1 MALKSRL
8 TIVSVAAPT
17 RPLFGPPCQCLAE
30 FFREE
35 FQKHHRCLEQHRE
48 YYSELAIQQA
58 EAALGRILQ
67 EMESLCRRD
76 DACEVVG
83 HLLRQ
88 FDSVTKLSAFSEPQT
103 FH

>member
-1 MALKSRL
+1 MALKSRV
-8 TIVSVAAPT
+8 TVDVVGSA
-17 RPLFGPPCQCLAE
+17 RPLYGPACQCLAE
-30 FFREE
+30 FFGEE
-35 FQKHHRCLEQHRE
+35 FRKHHRCLEQHRE
-48 YYSELAIQQA
+48 YYSETAIEQA

-67 EMESLCRRD
+67 QMEQLCRRD

-88 FDSVTKLSAFSEPQT
+88 FEAVTKLSALSDPQT